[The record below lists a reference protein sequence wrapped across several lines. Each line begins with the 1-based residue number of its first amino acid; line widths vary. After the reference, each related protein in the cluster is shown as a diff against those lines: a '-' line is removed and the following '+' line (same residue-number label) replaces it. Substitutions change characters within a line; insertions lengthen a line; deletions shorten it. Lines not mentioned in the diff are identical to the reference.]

1 MLQRLMVELVAEE
14 TKLHEV
20 KVETA
25 LNEAN
30 ILRETAK
37 LDREKKKQ
45 EALERSKQRQANP
58 EYFQQRVSANEDAVS
73 SKAAKAAVVTELAA
87 DEEEIEVV
95 TEDRTNDDPFRSY
108 VSKSKNKISVR

>member
-14 TKLHEV
+14 SKVHET

-30 ILRETAK
+30 LVRDAAK
-37 LDREKKKQ
+37 LDREKKKL

-58 EYFQQRVSANEDAVS
+58 EYFQQRVSANLEADAT
-73 SKAAKAAVVTELAA
+73 KAAKAAAIINMII
-87 DEEEIEVV
+87 EEEEVEVV
-95 TEDRTNDDPFRSY
+95 TEDTTNDDPFRSY
-108 VSKSKNKISVR
+108 TTKTKNKISVR